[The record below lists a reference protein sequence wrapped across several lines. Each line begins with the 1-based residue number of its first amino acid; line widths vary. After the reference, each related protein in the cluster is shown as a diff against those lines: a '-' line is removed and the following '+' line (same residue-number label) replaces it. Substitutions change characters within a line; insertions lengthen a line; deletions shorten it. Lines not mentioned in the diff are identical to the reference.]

1 MTIKLTNDRKA
12 AVNYAVHWIPVDK
25 YEPPRGTKLLLIN
38 ERHGAGTHGEW
49 TPGSEWT
56 HWQGWPKF
64 QRHQP
69 EGCTGNCQQGRR
81 PCDCTPDLPIQYAG
95 PEPEEEGVDW
105 VFVSIF
111 IGAVAAMV
119 GLVIL
124 GA

>member
-1 MTIKLTNDRKA
+1 MK
-12 AVNYAVHWIPVDK
+12 
-25 YEPPRGTKLLLIN
+25 
-38 ERHGAGTHGEW
+38 
-49 TPGSEWT
+49 
-56 HWQGWPKF
+56 
-64 QRHQP
+64 
-69 EGCTGNCQQGRR
+69 CTRNCNQGRQ
-81 PCDCTPDLPIQYAG
+81 CDCTPDLPIQYAG